1 MNKRKTIGY
10 GLQVYIKPKNK
21 KEDELIKEIFNS
33 NLQNI
38 LDDLQVYITGP
49 DITEFK
55 CGILTIHSPEKEK
68 SDKDN

>member
-1 MNKRKTIGY
+1 MTRRKTIGY

-21 KEDELIKEIFNS
+21 KEDELIKEIFHE

-38 LDDLQVYITGP
+38 LGDLQLYITGP

-55 CGILTIHSPEKEK
+55 CGILTFHPPEN
-68 SDKDN
+68 KDNKDD